1 MNRYQW
7 LVVLAAWLGW
17 SFDVFD
23 GVLFNYVAPNSV
35 PTLLGLTIGSPEAHS
50 ATVFWTGLLT
60 SILLIG
66 WAVGG
71 IIFGKVA
78 DRIGRSKTLVL
89 TMVFYALGTGLC
101 AIAPNIWILALFR
114 TITSLGIGGEW
125 AAGASLVAEVVPE
138 KWRVEAGA
146 LLHTSALVGFFM
158 ANFLNYQISGVL
170 LSGHPEISWRYVFLC
185 GLIPAAV
192 AFVLRLFIKEPEL
205 WQENLTKNEP
215 PKIRELFNENNF
227 SLTLS
232 GSLVT
237 LTALLTWWTISAFIP
252 VVAAGLAQASA
263 VVEGLNEE
271 AIIATTEQ
279 WKFIATNCMT
289 LGGLI
294 GTFLTIPAAK
304 YLGRQNMFII
314 YFILSSASI
323 WLTFGLNLSPNLRL
337 YMYFPIGISVNGV
350 FGSFPFYLTELF
362 PTRIRAT
369 GAGFCYNIGRIV
381 AAGGPFVVGTIASFG
396 SVASTF
402 QALFWIGFIPL
413 IGLCFMPWVIETKGQ
428 VIAD

>member
-23 GVLFNYVAPNSV
+23 SMLFNYVAPNCV
-35 PTLLGLTIGSPEAHS
+35 PTLLGLPINSPEAKS

-66 WAVGG
+66 WAIGG

-101 AIAPNIWILALFR
+101 AMAPNIWILALFR
-114 TITSLGIGGEW
+114 SLASIGIGGEW
-125 AAGASLVAEVVPE
+125 AAGAALVAEVVPE

-158 ANFLNYQISGVL
+158 ATFLNYQTSGVL

-185 GLIPAAV
+185 GLIPAIV
-192 AFVLRLFIKEPEL
+192 ALVLRLFIKEPEL

-215 PKIRELFNENNF
+215 PQIRELFNENNL

-232 GSLVT
+232 GSLLA
-237 LTALLTWWTISAFIP
+237 LTALLTVWSVIAFIP
-252 VVAAGLAQASA
+252 VVSTELAQASDVA
-263 VVEGLNEE
+263 EGLNED
-271 AIIATTEQ
+271 AIIAITEK
-279 WKFIATNCMT
+279 WKFLVTISLTF
-289 LGGLI
+289 GGVL

-304 YLGRQNMFII
+304 YLGRKNMFII
-314 YFILSSASI
+314 YFLLSATSI
-323 WLTFGLNLSPNLRL
+323 ILTFG
-337 YMYFPIGISVNGV
+337 
-350 FGSFPFYLTELF
+350 
-362 PTRIRAT
+362 
-369 GAGFCYNIGRIV
+369 
-381 AAGGPFVVGTIASFG
+381 
-396 SVASTF
+396 
-402 QALFWIGFIPL
+402 
-413 IGLCFMPWVIETKGQ
+413 
-428 VIAD
+428 

>member
-35 PTLLGLTIGSPEAHS
+35 PTLLGLTIGSPEAQS

-89 TMVFYALGTGLC
+89 TMVFYAFGTGLC

-205 WQENLTKNEP
+205 WQENLTKKEP
-215 PKIRELFNENNF
+215 PKIRELFNENNL

-252 VVAAGLAQASA
+252 VVAAGLAQANA

-279 WKFIATNCMT
+279 WKFLATNCMT

-314 YFILSSASI
+314 YFLLSSASI
-323 WLTFGLNLSPNLRL
+323 LLTFGLNLPPNLRL

-369 GAGFCYNIGRIV
+369 GAGFCYNIGRVV
-381 AAGGPFVVGTIASFG
+381 AAGGPFIVGTIASFG
-396 SVASTF
+396 SVSSTF